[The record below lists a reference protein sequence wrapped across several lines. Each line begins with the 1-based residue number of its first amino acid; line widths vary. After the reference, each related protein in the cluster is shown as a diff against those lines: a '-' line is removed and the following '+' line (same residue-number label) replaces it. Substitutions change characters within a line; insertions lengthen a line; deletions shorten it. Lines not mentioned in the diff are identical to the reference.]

1 MSFPPPG
8 FPMAELTPGPEKWT
22 VFRVRVARSREMS
35 GIHTEPLL
43 PGTGSVGPGA
53 SHLDGVLS
61 FPRC

>member
-1 MSFPPPG
+1 
-8 FPMAELTPGPEKWT
+8 MAELTPGPEKWT